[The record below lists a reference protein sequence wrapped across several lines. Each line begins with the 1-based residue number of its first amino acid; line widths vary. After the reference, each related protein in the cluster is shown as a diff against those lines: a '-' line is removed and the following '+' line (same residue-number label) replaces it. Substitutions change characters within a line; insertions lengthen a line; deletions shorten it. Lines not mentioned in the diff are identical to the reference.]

1 MEGKDSLWTLESPTR
16 TSRMENQNALIATNM
31 DTWQKNA
38 DQRRKNEKQGN
49 VSNMTRKGI

>member
-38 DQRRKNEKQGN
+38 DRRRKNEKQGN